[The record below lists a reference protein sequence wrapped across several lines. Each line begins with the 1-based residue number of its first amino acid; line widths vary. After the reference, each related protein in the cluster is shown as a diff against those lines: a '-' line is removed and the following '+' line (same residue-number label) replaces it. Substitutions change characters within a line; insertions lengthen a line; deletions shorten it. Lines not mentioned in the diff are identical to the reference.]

1 MMMYMIIR
9 RNTFT
14 GVHDQNLMFYVK
26 STDVNCL
33 V

>member
-1 MMMYMIIR
+1 MMCMIIR
-9 RNTFT
+9 RNRFT
-14 GVHDQNLMFYVK
+14 GVHDQNLIFNVK